1 MRRVLLT
8 LALGLPLP
16 AWLTA
21 CGDDSAPVGTESGG
35 TSGASRAGETS
46 SEAAGQ
52 PSEGGTGAAT
62 ASGGTGSEA
71 GSESGGAGS
80 TSGGS
85 SSASSGS
92 GGMTGYLPCES
103 KADCDAFG
111 GGKVCCVVGAMHFC
125 TKPSA
130 CPGDTLP

>member
-1 MRRVLLT
+1 MRRILLT
-8 LALGLPLP
+8 LALVALV
-16 AWLTA
+16 AA

-35 TSGASRAGETS
+35 SSGAGSAGETGS
-46 SEAAGQ
+46 DAAGQ

-62 ASGGTGSEA
+62 ASGGTSTEGGSEM
-71 GSESGGAGS
+71 GGAGAS
-80 TSGGS
+80 SGGT
-85 SSASSGS
+85 SSAGSGS

>member
-1 MRRVLLT
+1 MRPVLLT
-8 LALGLPLP
+8 LALGLALP

-35 TSGASRAGETS
+35 SSGASNAGETS
-46 SEAAGQ
+46 FEAAGQ

-62 ASGGTGSEA
+62 ASGGTGTE
-71 GSESGGAGS
+71 GGREVGGAGA

-85 SSASSGS
+85 DSAGSGS
-92 GGMTGYLPCES
+92 AGLTGYLPCES
-103 KADCDAFG
+103 KADCEAFG
-111 GGKVCCVVGAMHFC
+111 GGKVCCVAGPMHFC